1 MRGNDRFAGSGAGL
15 AAVFL
20 VVACATA
27 DRARDPGSP
36 PSAAVAARREISS
49 RIDRSADATRRLD
62 IDALAR
68 GVVARPRPDGSVVT
82 FAEARAVVAD
92 QLAGIER
99 TISLVVRLDSL
110 RMLSDSAAL
119 VYTMQ
124 RWERVILAN
133 DGTRHRALTQN
144 WLEQQW
150 VVGADGWRGTGYVR
164 ETQPGTAT
172 LDGLPFVVAAGA
184 GQD

>member
-1 MRGNDRFAGSGAGL
+1 MPGTGTYARGAGL
-15 AAVFL
+15 TAVFL
-20 VVACATA
+20 MVACATA
-27 DRARDPGSP
+27 DRARDPHGP
-36 PSAAVAARREISS
+36 RPSAAEAARREITA
-49 RIDRSADATRRLD
+49 RIDRTAEATRRLD
-62 IDALAR
+62 VDALAK
-68 GVVARPRPDGSVVT
+68 GVVARPRPDGSVVSL
-82 FAEARAVVAD
+82 AEARDIVAG

-119 VYTMQ
+119 VYTLQ
-124 RWERVILAN
+124 RWERVLVAS

-150 VVGADGWRGTGYVR
+150 AVGANGWRGTGYVR

-172 LDGLPFVVAAGA
+172 LDGVPFVVVEGVR
-184 GQD
+184 QD